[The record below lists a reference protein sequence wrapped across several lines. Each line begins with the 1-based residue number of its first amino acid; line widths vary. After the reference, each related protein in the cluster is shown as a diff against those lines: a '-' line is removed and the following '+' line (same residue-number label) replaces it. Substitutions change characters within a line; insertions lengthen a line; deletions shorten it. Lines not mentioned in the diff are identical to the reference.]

1 MLHRQSVVV
10 LVLFFLAAALSA
22 QQTAFVVDAD
32 GKSIALVN
40 LDDGSV
46 TTKVPLPFT
55 PDRARL
61 ARDGKTLLVLDQ
73 GEGTM
78 GFWVAEFRPKTK
90 ANAAIVRDGKMV
102 ASTEL
107 GWGLAESA
115 FSTDGKS
122 AFVLTTGYESNK
134 EPERKASELVRIS
147 LEDGKVTGRIPL
159 DAAAEAFAA
168 DETSTVGIIYSP
180 PYPKK
185 KPAPLPAR
193 LTFVDLATFQPKE
206 TIEIR
211 GADVKRPV
219 AAGDL
224 LYIADAGSKSA
235 RGSITVVDPKK
246 RAVIEKIDVG
256 PEALISG
263 SDKDNRLFVLSQ
275 GADKNSGALR
285 IVKGT
290 KVVAEYKTAA
300 APRMA
305 RLSDD
310 GKRAYVLGWKEFS
323 VVDVA
328 GGTATSPVEQAR
340 NPFAV
345 LGTADGR
352 RAFVINM
359 DGDQCCRLTA
369 FDLDGMKRLTTFL
382 GGSKGERFGQ
392 AMAAVALSVASY
404 QAGRS
409 LAASSGS
416 NTFYYS
422 IYAPRSRGAARGPL
436 TFGPGEKKVYFVDT
450 QTSDVT
456 VADSETGERL
466 RTLDA
471 GSGLQEVLPLHDAG
485 VIAGIADSAI
495 TLVDVST
502 DEVKS
507 TIKLEGGVTDAVL
520 TDDNKRLIV
529 FGKKNLVVIDAK
541 TAKEIARTSAL
552 QQPVQVVFAR

>member
-1 MLHRQSVVV
+1 MLHRVSVVV
-10 LVLFFLAAALSA
+10 VLALFITAALAA

-32 GKSIALVN
+32 GKAVATVN
-40 LDDGSV
+40 LENGSV
-46 TTKVPLPFT
+46 TTKVPLPFE

-61 ARDGKTLLVLDQ
+61 APDGKTLLVLDQ
-73 GEGTM
+73 GEGTR

-115 FSTDGKS
+115 FSSDGQS
-122 AFVLTTGYESNK
+122 AYVLTTGYESNK

-147 LEDGKVTGRIPL
+147 LTDGKVTGRIPL

-168 DETSTVGIIYSP
+168 DDASTTGIIYSP

-193 LTFVDLATFQPKE
+193 LTFVDLASFEAKE
-206 TIEIR
+206 RIEIR
-211 GADVKRPV
+211 GQDVKRPV
-219 AAGDL
+219 AAGGL
-224 LYIADAGSKSA
+224 LYIADAGTKTV

-263 SDKDNRLFVLSQ
+263 SDKDERLFVLSQ
-275 GADKNSGALR
+275 GATKDTGALR
-285 IVKGT
+285 IIKGT
-290 KVVAEYKTAA
+290 KVDAEYKIAA
-300 APRMA
+300 APKFA
-305 RLSDD
+305 RLTDD
-310 GKRAYVLGWKEFS
+310 GKRAFVLGWKEFS
-323 VVDVA
+323 VVNLETGAVSA
-328 GGTATSPVEQAR
+328 AVEQAR

-345 LGTADGR
+345 LGTADGK

-359 DGDQCCRLTA
+359 DGQQCCRLTA
-369 FDLDGMKRLTTFL
+369 FDLDGPKRLTTFL

-392 AMAAVALSVASY
+392 MMAAVALSVASY
-404 QAGRS
+404 QAGAS
-409 LAASSGS
+409 LARAGGY

-422 IYAPRSRGAARGPL
+422 IYTPQSHGAARGPL
-436 TFGPGEKKVYFVDT
+436 TFGPGERKVYFVDT

-456 VADSETGERL
+456 VADVETGERL

-471 GSGLQEVLPLHDAG
+471 GSGLQEVLPMHDAG

-495 TLVDVST
+495 TLVDVNT
-502 DEVKS
+502 NEVKS

-520 TDDNKRLIV
+520 TDDNNRLVV
-529 FGKKNLVVIDAK
+529 FGKKNVVVIDAK
-541 TAKEIARTSAL
+541 TAKEIARIASL
-552 QQPVQVVFAR
+552 QQPVQVVFGE